1 MPRVSTTFFA
11 WIITSGLLT
20 KYFKAG
26 DCETGII
33 SLEGFGWVI
42 SITKFTIVP
51 SSGLVIVGSGSAV
64 IVPSSGL
71 VIVGSGSAVIVPS
84 SGLVIIVSLSSIGVG
99 ETIVSHGGSKFVQS
113 SLVGSESSG
122 GVTIGSKEPFWP
134 PSGVPNL
141 SSVSGAGTKPIGL
154 PNLSSVPGAGGGKT
168 YRAPKSIPSWGVV
181 KVLLAHQV
189 VVKDLLP
196 IRHQEEVGTVL
207 RHQEEVETLLAQEEV
222 EKNYLAIWR
231 R

>member
-64 IVPSSGL
+64 IVLSGL
-71 VIVGSGSAVIVPS
+71 VIVGTGPASLVIRAGYYHHRPGRLSCFWFGCYYRTWLSVVLCLLLWAGYYRAIVP
-84 SGLVIIVSLSSIGVG
+84 GVG
-99 ETIVSHGGSKFVQS
+99 ETIVSHGGSMVC
-113 SLVGSESSG
+113 
-122 GVTIGSKEPFWP
+122 TI
-134 PSGVPNL
+134 
-141 SSVSGAGTKPIGL
+141 IIC
-154 PNLSSVPGAGGGKT
+154 
-168 YRAPKSIPSWGVV
+168 SIPI
-181 KVLLAHQV
+181 HQV
-189 VVKDLLP
+189 VVK
-196 IRHQEEVGTVL
+196 TVL
-207 RHQEEVETLLAQEEV
+207 ATSFPVSGG
-222 EKNYLAIWR
+222 KNL
-231 R
+231 

>member
-71 VIVGSGSAVIVPS
+71 VIVGSGSVVIVPS
-84 SGLVIIVSLSSIGVG
+84 SGLVIVGLSWFGLVI
-99 ETIVSHGGSKFVQS
+99 
-113 SLVGSESSG
+113 VGSGSVVMVSSG
-122 GVTIGSKEPFWP
+122 GYYRTIVRVGSIIGGCYYCTISLVVVPS
-134 PSGVPNL
+134 SGVLRKTNSIVGCSMFVTHHFL
-141 SSVSGAGTKPIGL
+141 HVWRRY
-154 PNLSSVPGAGGGKT
+154 KT
-168 YRAPKSIPSWGVV
+168 YRW
-181 KVLLAHQV
+181 
-189 VVKDLLP
+189 
-196 IRHQEEVGTVL
+196 
-207 RHQEEVETLLAQEEV
+207 
-222 EKNYLAIWR
+222 W
-231 R
+231 